1 MNRTKLG
8 AAVKAWLEVLRA
20 GGPAGEDVMTILDEA
35 DIALDAICIEE
46 GVYAAGIEA
55 TYETCAAVDG
65 IEPLVHIFLPDRIL
79 QIDTEG
85 NVERF

>member
-8 AAVKAWLEVLRA
+8 AAVKEWWHAMNVLQSEA
-20 GGPAGEDVMTILDEA
+20 EIDEA
-35 DIALDAICIEE
+35 DIALDAVCVEE
-46 GVYAAGIEA
+46 GVYSSGIDA
-55 TYETCAAVDG
+55 VYETCAAVDG